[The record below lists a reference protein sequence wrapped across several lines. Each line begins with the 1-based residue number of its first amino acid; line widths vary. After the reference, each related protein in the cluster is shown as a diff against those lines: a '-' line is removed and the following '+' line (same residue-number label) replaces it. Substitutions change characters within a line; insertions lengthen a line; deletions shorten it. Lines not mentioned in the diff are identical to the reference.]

1 MTEEKNSNAESVT
14 KNRSGARP
22 RILSGMRPTGKL
34 HLGNLVG
41 ALQNWIALQDQYESY
56 HFVADW
62 HMLTTDYADTSE
74 LQTNI
79 QEMVT
84 DWLAAGLDPAKA
96 TFFIQSRLPEHAEL
110 HLLFSM
116 VTPQGWLERVP
127 SYKEQLEQIKDRD
140 LTTYGFLGYPV
151 LQAADIL
158 MYKADAVPVGEDQ
171 VPHVELTREIA
182 RRFNSAFGELIL
194 DGEGRYPAGA
204 SHWDALATEAGLG
217 AFAAGLYGSADK
229 VSAIKAFFRRAPL
242 DLKAYYLNNRLGK
255 ILEIFPVPQA
265 LLTLTPRLPG
275 TDGRKMSKSYN
286 NAIFLSDPPVV
297 VSKKL
302 ATMITDPARKRRS
315 DPGDPDKCPVFD
327 LHKVYSSNEVIGRVN
342 KECRTAEIGCLDCKK
357 LVAER
362 VNETLAPIHERRK
375 PFEQNPQRVWDIL
388 EEGTR
393 RARQVAQATMG
404 EVRAAVNLMSV
415 AAP

>member
-1 MTEEKNSNAESVT
+1 MTQEKNSIPESLSA
-14 KNRSGARP
+14 NRSGVRP

-62 HMLTTDYADTSE
+62 HMLTTDYANTSE
-74 LQTNI
+74 LQSNI

-116 VTPQGWLERVP
+116 VTPLGWLERVP

-182 RRFNSAFGELIL
+182 RRFDNF
-194 DGEGRYPAGA
+194 
-204 SHWDALATEAGLG
+204 
-217 AFAAGLYGSADK
+217 YG
-229 VSAIKAFFRRAPL
+229 P
-242 DLKAYYLNNRLGK
+242 
-255 ILEIFPVPQA
+255 IFPEPKV
-265 LLTLTPRLPG
+265 LLTPAPRLPG

-286 NAIFLSDPPVV
+286 NAIFLSDPPETVA
-297 VSKKL
+297 KKL

-327 LHKVYSSNEVIGRVN
+327 LHKVYSSGEVIARVN
-342 KECRTAEIGCLDCKK
+342 QECRTAEIGCLDCKK

-362 VNETLAPIHERRK
+362 VNETLAPIQERRK

-393 RARQVAQATMG
+393 RARLVAQATMR
-404 EVRAAVNLMSV
+404 EVRAAVNLAKVPAS
-415 AAP
+415 

>member
-1 MTEEKNSNAESVT
+1 MTETKNSPTVSVPG
-14 KNRSGARP
+14 KPSAARP

-41 ALQNWIALQDQYESY
+41 ALQNWIALQSRYESY

-62 HMLTTDYADTSE
+62 HMLTTDYANTSE
-74 LQTNI
+74 LQNNI
-79 QEMVT
+79 LEMVT
-84 DWLAAGLDPAKA
+84 DWLAAGLDPNQA

-116 VTPQGWLERVP
+116 VTPLGWLERVP
-127 SYKEQLEQIKDRD
+127 SYKELMENIKDRD

-158 MYKADAVPVGEDQ
+158 IYKADAVPVGEDQ

-182 RRFNSAFGELIL
+182 RRFNNF
-194 DGEGRYPAGA
+194 
-204 SHWDALATEAGLG
+204 
-217 AFAAGLYGSADK
+217 YG
-229 VSAIKAFFRRAPL
+229 P
-242 DLKAYYLNNRLGK
+242 
-255 ILEIFPVPQA
+255 IFPEPKA
-265 LLTLTPRLPG
+265 LLTPTPRLPG

-286 NAIFLSDPPVV
+286 NAVFLSDPPEV

-327 LHKVYSSNEVIGRVN
+327 LHKVYSTGEVIARVN
-342 KECRTAEIGCLDCKK
+342 KECRAAEIGCLDCKK

-362 VNETLAPIHERRK
+362 VNETLAPIQERRK
-375 PFEQNPQRVWDIL
+375 PFEQNPRRVWDIL
-388 EEGTR
+388 EEGTS

-404 EVRAAVNLMSV
+404 EVRAAMNLV
-415 AAP
+415 